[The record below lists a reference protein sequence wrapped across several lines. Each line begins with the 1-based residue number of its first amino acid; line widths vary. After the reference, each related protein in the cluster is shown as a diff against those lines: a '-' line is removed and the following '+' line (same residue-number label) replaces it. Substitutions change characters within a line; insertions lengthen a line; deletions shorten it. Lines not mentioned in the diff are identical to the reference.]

1 MARQR
6 GRGRGR
12 SPEEGVRAVYEGPE
26 VLTALLAHAG
36 SPLEAEEVAER
47 FAAAQAAGEERSAVI
62 PTLFEDEPRFGSPE
76 EARRLYG
83 NLFGL
88 WSRIEA
94 GMGAVDDAPEVV
106 PAVPPEPEEAPERG
120 ALEEGA
126 LPSDFVEA
134 MWRHLASLPPRE
146 ASRLRDRFS
155 NTQTDLSAWLDQVE
169 LPESGGLAATDL
181 VFEAWAMLDHG
192 FGDRLGAVAWKDVK
206 AVESEPP
213 PLESEEPAFAA
224 YAAEQLD
231 NLADDDP
238 EFGPQERAQVERVL
252 AAAAAALRRAVAPEP
267 AADPDEVEPS

>member
-6 GRGRGR
+6 SRGRGR
-12 SPEEGVRAVYEGPE
+12 SPDEGVLAVYEGPE
-26 VLTALLAHAG
+26 VLQALLARAG

-47 FAAAQAAGEERSAVI
+47 FAVAQAAGEDRSEVI
-62 PTLFEDEPRFGSPE
+62 PGLFDDEPRFASPD

-88 WSRIEA
+88 WGRIEA
-94 GMGAVDDAPEVV
+94 GMGVADDAPELS
-106 PAVPPEPEEAPERG
+106 PPGPVEPEEAPERG

-146 ASRLRDRFS
+146 ASRGRDRFA
-155 NTQTDLSAWLDQVE
+155 NTQPDLSAWLDQVE
-169 LPESGGLAATDL
+169 LPDAGGLAATDL

-192 FGDRLGAVAWKDVK
+192 FGDRLGAVAWKDLK
-206 AVESEPP
+206 AVESEPT

-238 EFGPQERAQVERVL
+238 KFGAEDRAQVERVV
-252 AAAAAALRRAVAPEP
+252 AAAMAALRRAVAPPES
-267 AADPDEVEPS
+267 AS

>member
-1 MARQR
+1 M
-6 GRGRGR
+6 
-12 SPEEGVRAVYEGPE
+12 EGVLAVYEGPE
-26 VLTALLAHAG
+26 VLTALLARAG

-47 FAAAQAAGEERSAVI
+47 FAAAQAAGEDRSEVI
-62 PTLFEDEPRFGSPE
+62 PGLFDEEPRFGSPD

-88 WSRIEA
+88 WSRTEA
-94 GMGAVDDAPEVV
+94 GMGATDDAPEV
-106 PAVPPEPEEAPERG
+106 ALPEPAEAPDRG
-120 ALEEGA
+120 SLGEGA

-146 ASRLRDRFS
+146 VSRHRDRFT
-155 NTQTDLSAWLDQVE
+155 NTQPDLTAWLDQVE
-169 LPESGGLAATDL
+169 LPESGGLAASDL

-192 FGDRLGAVAWKDVK
+192 FGDRLGAVAWRDVK
-206 AVESEPP
+206 ALESEPP

-238 EFGPQERAQVERVL
+238 DFGPEERAQVERVI
-252 AAAAAALRRAVAPEP
+252 AAAATALRRAVAPEP
-267 AADPDEVEPS
+267 AAEPDEDEPS

>member
-12 SPEEGVRAVYEGPE
+12 SPEEGVLAVYEGPE

-47 FAAAQAAGEERSAVI
+47 FAVAQAAGEDRSEVI
-62 PTLFEDEPRFGSPE
+62 PGLFDAEPRFGSPE

-88 WSRIEA
+88 WGRIEA

-106 PAVPPEPEEAPERG
+106 PPAPPEPPDLPERG

-126 LPSDFVEA
+126 LPGDLVEA
-134 MWRHLASLPPRE
+134 MWRRLASLPPKE
-146 ASRLRDRFS
+146 ASRRRDRFT
-155 NTQTDLSAWLDQVE
+155 NTQPDLAAWLDQVE
-169 LPESGGLAATDL
+169 LPESGALAATDL

-192 FGDRLGAVAWKDVK
+192 FGDRLGAVAWKDLR
-206 AVESEPP
+206 ALESEPP
-213 PLESEEPAFAA
+213 PLESEEPALAA

-238 EFGPQERAQVERVL
+238 EFGPEGRAQVERVL
-252 AAAAAALRRAVAPEP
+252 ATAVVALRRAVAPET
-267 AADPDEVEPS
+267 DG